1 MFGKNNLKKNYN
13 VDIIL
18 NYLSYLCRTSPFLSF
33 LDLAVGGLQWK
44 SNHAYHVVQTEMYKI
59 RLFL

>member
-18 NYLSYLCRTSPFLSF
+18 NYLSYLRRILFFRSF
-33 LDLAVGGLQWK
+33 LDLVVGG
-44 SNHAYHVVQTEMYKI
+44 
-59 RLFL
+59 F